1 MARKKPNND
10 PNQLDL
16 FKDKIESLGEEFDRV
31 SESIADAILNKIK
44 KAIESSD
51 DSSKQ
56 FLERFKRNVK
66 AIADSS
72 GALLS
77 IEQKLEAGLAK
88 QRDFDNARL
97 KIIKERSKIRTTLN
111 KAIKEEV
118 GLSKELDEAA
128 KEKLKQLKEEEKS
141 IGAIEKNFNTL
152 NSKTNLFATVLAG
165 AGKTLTNLGIDNPF
179 AKINDNIN
187 QTSQEI
193 IQLESQ
199 IDQAQK
205 PGSEITTEELGTMKK
220 TLANKYKERDIGFQ
234 IEKGL
239 ARTITKTNVLQAL
252 VVGII
257 ASVGKLNQQQVK
269 FQRITG
275 EGVRNIRNARLEA
288 STLSEVIEQ
297 ATSAAEQ
304 FGFNI
309 QETISGENIAAASD
323 LVQGLGLSAEEANT
337 LLLLSQNLNADLMD
351 VANAANDVLDP
362 SISTRAVFQDIV
374 KSSAQTKVLFNSN
387 VVAMAKT
394 ANDARLLGL
403 NLANIESLSKNIL
416 DIESSIAAEFEAEL
430 LTGQQ
435 LELSKARLFALQ
447 GNLAGVTA
455 ELAKNQELFNNFG
468 EMSVLAQ
475 EAVADALGLGVEELS
490 QSILLQ
496 KELAGLG
503 DKERKRRQLDEK
515 IILSSRES
523 IAKSLQ
529 TITQQFAILIEPI
542 MRGFSSALSAVNL
555 MVDGFKQL
563 YPILKGVAF
572 IMGVINAKALGTAI
586 LTGVTAL
593 LTNPIAMAAIIT
605 GGTLAIAGTMK
616 RANEVAMADGGIV
629 TGPTRALI
637 GEAGP
642 EAVIPLDRFERNRG
656 LSKAQFKEL
665 KMAMMEGVSQANIN
679 LDGGR
684 VSSRLQVPNVIN
696 QRQYSI

>member
-118 GLSKELDEAA
+118 GLSNELKEAA
-128 KEKLKQLKEEEKS
+128 QEKLKTLNAEEES
-141 IGAIEKNFNTL
+141 ITAIEKNFNTL
-152 NSKTNLFATVLAG
+152 NSKTNLFATLLAG

-199 IDQAQK
+199 ISQAQK
-205 PGSEITTEELGTMKK
+205 PGSDITTEELGTMKK
-220 TLANKYKERDIGFQ
+220 TLASKVKERDIGFQ
-234 IEKGL
+234 INKGL
-239 ARTITKTNVLQAL
+239 TQTLTRTNLIQGLI
-252 VVGII
+252 VGIT
-257 ASVGKLNQQQVK
+257 ASVGKLNQEQVK

-275 EGVRNIRNARLEA
+275 EGVKNIRNARLEA
-288 STLSEVIEQ
+288 STLAEVIEQ
-297 ATSAAEQ
+297 AASAAEQ

-309 QETISGENIAAASD
+309 QETISGENIAAATD

-374 KSSAQTKVLFNSN
+374 KSSAQTKVLFQSN
-387 VVAMAKT
+387 AVAMAKT

-435 LELSKARLFALQ
+435 LELGRARLFALQ
-447 GNLAGVTA
+447 GDLAGVTA

-468 EMSVLAQ
+468 EMNVVQQQAI
-475 EAVADALGLGVEELS
+475 ADALGLGVEELS

-496 KELAGLG
+496 KELG
-503 DKERKRRQLDEK
+503 DLTDKQRKRRQLDEK
-515 IILSSRES
+515 IAITSRES
-523 IAKSLQ
+523 IAKSFQ
-529 TITQQFAILIEPI
+529 TITQQFAILIEPLV
-542 MRGFSSALSAVNL
+542 RGFAGALKFTIL
-555 MVDGFKQL
+555 MVDGFKL
-563 YPILKGVAF
+563 LSPLLAGVA
-572 IMGVINAKALGTAI
+572 ITMGIINAKAIATAI
-586 LTGVTAL
+586 ATGITAL
-593 LTNPIAMAAIIT
+593 FTNPLAAAAILT
-605 GGTLAIAGTMK
+605 GGTLAIAGLVK
-616 RANEVAMADGGIV
+616 RSTDVELAQGGIV

-656 LSKAQFKEL
+656 LSRGDIKAISS
-665 KMAMMEGVSQANIN
+665 AVRDGASQANIN

-684 VSSRLQVPNVIN
+684 VSSRLQVPNIIN